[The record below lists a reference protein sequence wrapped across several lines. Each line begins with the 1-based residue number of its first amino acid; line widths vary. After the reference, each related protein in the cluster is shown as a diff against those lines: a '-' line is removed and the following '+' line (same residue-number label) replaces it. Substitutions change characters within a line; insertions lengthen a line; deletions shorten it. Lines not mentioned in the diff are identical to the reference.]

1 MKLPLVLAAVALLP
15 VTFHAQALAQIQLDD
30 ALKLGEQWVR
40 ANVDPKVLESL
51 PQLDEKQAVQL
62 LLQFQQQFQGE
73 YVLDVVRL
81 KQVANLALP
90 FIERDEALK
99 PYAPWLRSR
108 MDYFEVASQLSLV
121 VPPPPKPA
129 PPKPGVAPAPTPA
142 PVRANPTPQQQ
153 RQVWANVVATEPW
166 PASANQYVPQ
176 LKPIFLSEQVPAEL
190 VWVAEVESSFD
201 PKAKSPAGAVGLY
214 QLMPDTAKREGLSLA
229 PRDQRLDPAQSARAS
244 ARYLHTLH
252 GEFKDWPLT
261 LAAYNVG
268 EGRVRTLMTKYKAK
282 SFDGIAPHLPAET
295 QMYVPKIGAVIQRR
309 EGKSLAKL

>member
-15 VTFHAQALAQIQLDD
+15 VTFRAQAQVQVQLDD

-40 ANVDPKVLESL
+40 ANVDPKVLGSL

-108 MDYFEVASQLSLV
+108 MDYFEVARQLSLV
-121 VPPPPKPA
+121 VPPPPKPV
-129 PPKPGVAPAPTPA
+129 PGQPAPAPM
-142 PVRANPTPQQQ
+142 VPTPSQQ
-153 RQVWANVVATEPW
+153 RQVWTSVVATEPW
-166 PASANQYVPQ
+166 PPSANHYVPQ

-282 SFDGIAPHLPAET
+282 TFDGIAPHLPAET

-309 EGKSLAKL
+309 EGKSLARL

>member
-1 MKLPLVLAAVALLP
+1 MKLPLVLAVVALLP
-15 VTFHAQALAQIQLDD
+15 ATVHAEVQLQLDD
-30 ALKLGEQWVR
+30 ALKLGEMWVR
-40 ANVDPKVLESL
+40 ANVDPKVLEAL

-73 YVLDVVRL
+73 YVVDVVRL

-108 MDYFEVASQLSLV
+108 MDYFEVARQLSLV
-121 VPPPPKPA
+121 VPPPPKIAPTVPGQPPPQPA
-129 PPKPGVAPAPTPA
+129 PPAPPF
-142 PVRANPTPQQQ
+142 VPTPQQQ
-153 RQVWANVVATEPW
+153 QQVWTQVVATEPW
-166 PASANQYVPQ
+166 PASAQHYVPQ
-176 LKPIFLSEQVPAEL
+176 LKPIFVSERVPAEL
-190 VWVAEVESSFD
+190 VWLAEVESSFE
-201 PKAKSPAGAVGLY
+201 PKAKSPAGAAGLY
-214 QLMPDTAKREGLSLA
+214 QLMPETAKRQGLSLA

-282 SFDGIAPHLPAET
+282 TFDGIAPHLPAET
-295 QMYVPKIGAVIQRR
+295 QMYVPKVSAVIQRR
-309 EGKSLAKL
+309 EGKMLAKL